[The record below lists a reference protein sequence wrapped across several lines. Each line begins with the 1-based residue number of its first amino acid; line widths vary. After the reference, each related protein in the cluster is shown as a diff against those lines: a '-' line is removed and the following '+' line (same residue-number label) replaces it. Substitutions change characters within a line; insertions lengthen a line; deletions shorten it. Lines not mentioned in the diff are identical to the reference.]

1 MDNVTITFRTKE
13 DIKKRLDNLALGQ
26 NRTLSNLIETIVIMY
41 LDNYDE
47 IIDNDNSKELQTYG
61 EIVWPIKKD

>member
-13 DIKKRLDNLALGQ
+13 DIKKRLDELALGQ

-47 IIDNDNSKELQTYG
+47 IIDNDDSNGLQSYG